1 MTTRPVGLR
10 PDAAAWPTATTRL
23 AGVLGH
29 PIKHS
34 LSPVLHN
41 AAFAEVGLDWA
52 YVAFDVP
59 DGSCPEAVAGIR
71 ALGVQGLSVTMPH
84 KRSVALVCDEL
95 SATAAVLGAA
105 NTVVRR
111 GERLVGDATDGP
123 GFLAS
128 LRAAGHDPAGGACL
142 VLGAGGAA
150 AAIVHALA
158 DAGASRVGVL
168 ARRPEAAAEV
178 AALAG
183 PVGGVAGPADL
194 AEADLVVNATSV
206 GMTGTAGAGAVP
218 FDLDLSVLGPG
229 QVVADLVYHPL
240 RTPLLV
246 GAEAAGATPVD
257 GLGMLVHQAALA
269 FELWTGVGAPLG
281 VMAAAARISLV

>member
-1 MTTRPVGLR
+1 
-10 PDAAAWPTATTRL
+10 
-23 AGVLGH
+23 VLGH

-52 YVAFDVP
+52 YVAFDVL
-59 DGSCPEAVAGIR
+59 DGACPAAVAGMR

-84 KRSVALVCDEL
+84 KRSVALICDEL
-95 SATAAVLGAA
+95 TPTAAVLGAA

-111 GERLVGDATDGP
+111 GDRLVGDATDGP

-128 LRAAGHDPAGGACL
+128 LRAAGHDPAGRTCL

-150 AAIVHALA
+150 AAVVHALA
-158 DAGASRVGVL
+158 EAGAARVGVL
-168 ARRPEAAAEV
+168 ARRPEAAVEV

-183 PVGGVAGPADL
+183 PAGGVAVVADL
-194 AEADLVVNATSV
+194 DRADLVVNATSV
-206 GMTGTAGAGAVP
+206 GMQDTAGAGAVP
-218 FDLDLSVLGPG
+218 FGLDLAVLGAG
-229 QVVADLVYHPL
+229 QVVVDLVYHPL

-246 GAEAAGATPVD
+246 AAEAAGATPVD

-269 FELWTGVGAPLG
+269 FELWTGICAPLG
-281 VMAAAARISLV
+281 VMAAAARISLA

>member
-10 PDAAAWPTATTRL
+10 PDAAAWPTAATRL

-52 YVAFDVP
+52 YVAFDVL
-59 DGSCPEAVAGIR
+59 DGACPVAVAGIR

-84 KRSVALVCDEL
+84 KRTVAEVCDEL
-95 SATAAVLGAA
+95 SATAAALGAA

-111 GERLVGDATDGP
+111 GDRLIGDATDGP

-128 LRAAGHDPAGGACL
+128 LRAAGHDPAGSTCL

-150 AAIVHALA
+150 AAIAHALGG
-158 DAGASRVGVL
+158 AGASRVGVL
-168 ARRPEAAAEV
+168 ARRPEAAAAV

-183 PVGGVAGPADL
+183 VVGRPARAADL

-206 GMTGTAGAGAVP
+206 GMSDTAGAGAIP
-218 FDLDLSVLGPG
+218 FDLDVSALGPG
-229 QVVADLVYHPL
+229 QVVVDLVYHPL

-246 GAEAAGATPVD
+246 AAEAAGATPVD

-269 FELWTGVGAPLG
+269 FELWTGVAAPLG
-281 VMAAAARISLV
+281 VMAAAARISLA

>member
-10 PDAAAWPTATTRL
+10 PDAAAWPTAATCL

-52 YVAFDVP
+52 YVAFDVL
-59 DGSCPEAVAGIR
+59 DGACPVAVAGIR
-71 ALGVQGLSVTMPH
+71 ALGVRGLSVTMPH
-84 KRSVALVCDEL
+84 KRSVASVCDEL
-95 SATAAVLGAA
+95 SATAAALGAV

-111 GERLVGDATDGP
+111 GDRLIGDATDGP

-128 LRAAGHDPAGGACL
+128 LRAAGHDPAGTRCL

-150 AAIVHALA
+150 AAVVHALGR
-158 DAGASRVGVL
+158 AGASRVGVL

-183 PVGGVAGPADL
+183 GVGHVARAADL

-206 GMTGTAGAGAVP
+206 GMSDTAGAGAVP

-229 QVVADLVYHPL
+229 QIVVDLVYHPL

-246 GAEAAGATPVD
+246 AAEAAGATPVD

-269 FELWTGVGAPLG
+269 FELWTGVAAPLG
-281 VMAAAARISLV
+281 VMAAAGRISLT

>member
-59 DGSCPEAVAGIR
+59 EGACPAAVAGIR

-84 KRSVALVCDEL
+84 KRTVALVCDEL
-95 SATAAVLGAA
+95 SPAAAALGAA

-111 GERLVGDATDGP
+111 GDRLIGDATDGP

-128 LRAAGHDPAGGACL
+128 LRAAGHDPAGSSCL

-150 AAIVHALA
+150 AAIVDALA
-158 DAGASRVGVL
+158 EAGAGRVGVV

-183 PVGGVAGPADL
+183 AVGGVAESSDVGEVDM
-194 AEADLVVNATSV
+194 VVNATSV
-206 GMTGTAGAGAVP
+206 GMGGTAGEGAMP
-218 FDLDLSVLGPG
+218 FGLDPSALGAG
-229 QVVADLVYHPL
+229 QVVVDLVYHPL
-240 RTPLLV
+240 RTPLLLA
-246 GAEAAGATPVD
+246 AEAAGATPVD

-269 FELWTGVGAPLG
+269 FELWTEVGAPLG
-281 VMAAAARISLV
+281 VMAAAARISLT

>member
-52 YVAFDVP
+52 YVAFDVAEGACA
-59 DGSCPEAVAGIR
+59 DAVTAIR
-71 ALGVQGLSVTMPH
+71 ALGLQGLSVTMPH
-84 KRSVALVCDEL
+84 KRAAALACDEL
-95 SATAAVLGAA
+95 SPTAASLGVA
-105 NTVVRR
+105 NTIVRR
-111 GERLVGDATDGP
+111 GDRLLGDATDGP

-128 LRAAGHDPAGGACL
+128 LRAAGHDPAGCAAL

-150 AAIVHALA
+150 CAVVHALA
-158 DAGASRVGVL
+158 GAGAARVGVV
-168 ARRPEAAAEV
+168 ARRPDAAAEV

-183 PVGGVAGPADL
+183 AAGAVATIAEVAAADFI
-194 AEADLVVNATSV
+194 VNATSV
-206 GMTGTAGAGAVP
+206 GMTGTPGAGATP
-218 FDLDLSVLGPG
+218 LGLDPAALHIG
-229 QVVADLVYHPL
+229 QVVVDLVYHPL
-240 RTPLLV
+240 RTPLLI
-246 GAEAAGATPVD
+246 GAEAAGAAPVD

-269 FELWTGVGAPLG
+269 FELWTGIGAPLG
-281 VMAAAARISLV
+281 VMAAAARISLT

>member
-1 MTTRPVGLR
+1 LTTRPVGLR
-10 PDAAAWPTATTRL
+10 PDAAAWPTATTRVV
-23 AGVLGH
+23 GVLGH

-34 LSPVLHN
+34 LSPLLHN

-59 DGSCPEAVAGIR
+59 DGACPAAVAGMR

-84 KRSVALVCDEL
+84 KRSVALACDEL
-95 SATAAVLGAA
+95 SLTATTLKAA

-111 GERLVGDATDGP
+111 GNRLIGEATDGP

-128 LRAAGHDPAGGACL
+128 LRAAGHDPAGWSCL

-150 AAIVHALA
+150 AAIVLALA
-158 DAGASRVGVL
+158 DAGAKEVGVL

-183 PVGGVAGPADL
+183 TCGRVACAVDVAGAGL
-194 AEADLVVNATSV
+194 LVNATSV
-206 GMTGTAGAGAVP
+206 GMSDTPGDGEMP
-218 FDLDLSVLGPG
+218 FGLDPVVLSRG

-240 RTPLLV
+240 RTPLLEA
-246 GAEAAGATPVD
+246 AEAAGATPVD

-269 FELWTGVGAPLG
+269 FELWTGIAAPLG
-281 VMAAAARISLV
+281 VMAAAARISLI

>member
-1 MTTRPVGLR
+1 MSTRPVGLR

-23 AGVLGH
+23 AAVLGH
-29 PIKHS
+29 PVQHS

-59 DGSCPEAVAGIR
+59 EGGCAGAVEGAR
-71 ALGVQGLSVTMPH
+71 ALGLRGLSVTMPH
-84 KRSVALVCDEL
+84 KRAAAAACDEL
-95 SATAAVLGAA
+95 TPTAAALGVA
-105 NTVVRR
+105 NTIVRR
-111 GERLVGDATDGP
+111 GASLVGDATDGP
-123 GFLAS
+123 GFVAS
-128 LRAAGHDPAGGACL
+128 LRAAGQDPAGRTCL

-150 AAIVHALA
+150 AAVAHALA
-158 DAGASRVGVL
+158 GAG
-168 ARRPEAAAEV
+168 AAEV
-178 AALAG
+178 AVAARRPGAAEQVMALAG
-183 PVGGVAGPADL
+183 AAGAVATAADAVSADL
-194 AEADLVVNATSV
+194 IVNATSV
-206 GMTGTAGAGAVP
+206 GMRGTAGEGALP
-218 FDLDLSVLGPG
+218 LGLDGGCLRPG

-246 GAEAAGATPVD
+246 AAEAAGAMPVD

-269 FELWTGVGAPLG
+269 FELWTGISAPLG

>member
-59 DGSCPEAVAGIR
+59 DGACPAAVAGIR

-84 KRSVALVCDEL
+84 KRTVAQVCDEL
-95 SATAAVLGAA
+95 SPTAAALGAA

-111 GERLVGDATDGP
+111 GDRLVGDATDGA

-128 LRAAGHDPAGGACL
+128 LRAAGHDPAGSTCL

-150 AAIVHALA
+150 SAIVHALA
-158 DAGASRVGVL
+158 ESGAGRVGVL
-168 ARRPEAAAEV
+168 ARRSEAAAGV

-183 PVGGVAGPADL
+183 VVGGVASAAELGDADI
-194 AEADLVVNATSV
+194 VVNATSV
-206 GMTGTAGAGAVP
+206 GMGGTAGEGAVP
-218 FDLDLSVLGPG
+218 FGLDPAALGAG
-229 QVVADLVYHPL
+229 QVVVDLVYHPL
-240 RTPLLV
+240 RTPLLLA
-246 GAEAAGATPVD
+246 AEAAGATPVD

-281 VMAAAARISLV
+281 VMAAAARISLT